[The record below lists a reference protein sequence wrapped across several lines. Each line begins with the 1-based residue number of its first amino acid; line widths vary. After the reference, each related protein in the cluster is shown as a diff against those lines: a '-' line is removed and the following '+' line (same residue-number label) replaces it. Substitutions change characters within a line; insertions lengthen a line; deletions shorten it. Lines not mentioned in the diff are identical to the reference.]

1 MEETV
6 RYPRFISNGP
16 CGKDLFAGQAHQ
28 RIAEEIAQQ
37 LLQPHGPHVIGLDG
51 GWGAGKSNIIEII
64 RRKAQEK
71 KKVGDV
77 LFFTYNAWGHQG
89 DPLRRSI
96 LEELTRCIVRSNTA
110 LTKKKKRTWKK
121 NLNTLL
127 SQRKEVSTKTFPKL
141 SAGVIVFSLVI
152 LLTPVFNAIA
162 RALPAFLN
170 QWTEGIVTATPIL
183 LALIYAV
190 AKYCKFRRKK
200 MNSRKKKKRS
210 SFKSFLSELFYLYKG
225 SVQETETH
233 EEVYSSEATSTQF
246 KDWIDKLD
254 KALKA
259 RLVIVII
266 DDMDRL
272 PARSVQELWAAIHT
286 LFTEVKYERIKV
298 IIPFDRSHIISA
310 FREENI
316 ILPLQEKEIE
326 KQSSEDSHPSANDD
340 TQQED
345 GFFPTPPKQTASARN
360 TIYHSIDPVD
370 DPNALLASDLN
381 NSISV
386 SSAAD
391 IDAGAYYGNDV
402 IDKIFDAVYRVSPPI
417 LTDWMGYLEEQWKK
431 AFNEPPLR
439 SITQIYGLFAK
450 DNTPRKIVAFINECV
465 AIKNSCSPK
474 IPNEYIALFA
484 MVKHQIARAPQS
496 ELILRKFCKS
506 CPQYNSEETTR
517 YLLALYYQLEPENA
531 LDIIYVNQLRE
542 ELSKGENHLLQNL
555 ISKTTPS
562 RLEHLLKSAI
572 YTTGDIDKAIK
583 AIITVPTRGDIP
595 SGIFEDLSELIK
607 FNSLINL
614 PTTTPDFTT
623 YEPLLKN
630 RFRLLT
636 LMDKEKACQHLKSMI
651 GKIYKSLSIY
661 GTLSA
666 EKFYLTVKILQ
677 EVCSEVDYLHP
688 LSHLRETHANGPS
701 YIDFVYWAGAE
712 SYKYKILC
720 NIGDIDDALCK
731 RLRFHHEKFAPFIPC
746 VAHMEY
752 LGDLK
757 LPVYQEMLRNRIGN
771 ITEVPMDVADWL
783 IAWWI
788 DLKVNDKELIPSDS
802 IISLLNRSG
811 IEERKALMPGLLCM
825 LIAQGGAQERDWV
838 NVYSKVSNGDYR
850 GKRAIKLD
858 RVISCYAEVLAT
870 FNLPLKEVLD
880 VWSLF
885 QYQDSITTETVPY
898 IPAQFFVDTRE
909 FGQNELVQHCRE
921 TAIQYLNTLS
931 KEEWEIAVR
940 EKNHAYELF
949 TALQCDPPENGK
961 EILA

>member
-1 MEETV
+1 MEENV

-28 RIAEEIAQQ
+28 RIAEEIAEQ
-37 LLQPHGPHVIGLDG
+37 LLHPGVPHVIGLDG
-51 GWGAGKSNIIEII
+51 GWGAGKSNIIKII
-64 RRKAQEK
+64 KSNIQKEK
-71 KKVGDV
+71 GCNV

-141 SAGVIVFSLVI
+141 SAGIIVFLLVI
-152 LLTPVFNAIA
+152 PLTPVFNAIA

-170 QWTEGIVTATPIL
+170 QWTEGIVTAAPTL

-190 AKYCKFRRKK
+190 AKCIAMKGG
-200 MNSRKKKKRS
+200 
-210 SFKSFLSELFYLYKG
+210 FKSFLSELFYLYKDG
-225 SVQETETH
+225 VQETETH

-246 KDWIDKLD
+246 KDWISKLD

-259 RLVIVII
+259 RLVIVI

-272 PARSVQELWAAIHT
+272 PARNVQELWAAIHT
-286 LFTEVKYERIKV
+286 LFTEVEAKYNRITV
-298 IIPFDRSHIISA
+298 IVPFDRSHIISA

-326 KQSSEDSHPSANDD
+326 KQSSVDNHPSANDD
-340 TQQED
+340 TQQEED
-345 GFFPTPPKQTASARN
+345 NFITNVQKQFASDPKQTDPP
-360 TIYHSIDPVD
+360 IIPVD

-381 NSISV
+381 NSISA
-386 SSAAD
+386 SSAVD
-391 IDAGAYYGNDV
+391 NDAETYYGNDV
-402 IDKIFDAVYRVSPPI
+402 IDKTFDAVYRVSPPI
-417 LTDWMGYLEEQWKK
+417 LTDWMGYLEGQWKK

-496 ELILRKFCKS
+496 ELMLRKFCKS

-572 YTTGDIDKAIK
+572 YTTGDIDKAIE
-583 AIITVPTRGDIP
+583 AVISVPTGGKIP
-595 SGIFEDLSELIK
+595 SGILDDLSELVK
-607 FNSLINL
+607 FNNL
-614 PTTTPDFTT
+614 LNCEIDDFTKNKSR
-623 YEPLLKN
+623 LKN
-630 RFRLLT
+630 RFRILT

-666 EKFYLTVKILQ
+666 ERFYLTVKILQ

-688 LSHLRETHANGPS
+688 LSHLHEAHANGPS
-701 YIDFVYWAGAE
+701 YIDFVYSAGAE
-712 SYKYKILC
+712 SCKYKILC
-720 NIGDIDDALCK
+720 NMGDIDEALCEQ
-731 RLRFHHEKFAPFIPC
+731 LRFRREDFLPYIPCIPC

-757 LPVYQEMLRNRIGN
+757 LPLYQKMLRKRIGN
-771 ITEVPMDVADWL
+771 ITEVPMGVADWL
-783 IAWWI
+783 ISWWI
-788 DLKVNDKELIPSDS
+788 ELKVHDKELISNDS
-802 IISLLNRSG
+802 IISLLNKPG
-811 IEERKALMPGLLCM
+811 IEERGALMPGLLCM

-838 NVYSKVSNGDYR
+838 NGYSEVSSGDYR

-858 RVISCYAEVLAT
+858 RAISRYAEILAT
-870 FNLPLKEVLD
+870 FDLPLKEVLD

-885 QYQDSITTETVPY
+885 QFDDSITPQTAPS
-898 IPAQFFVDTRE
+898 IPAQFFIDTRE
-909 FGQNELVQHCRE
+909 LGQNELVQHCRE

-931 KEEWEIAVR
+931 REEWEIAVR

-961 EILA
+961 EILV